1 MGSMGSPSLPF
12 RIASKCSLKLQQ
24 PRGGEEGEAMRRWR
38 SAAGAGGPGAALVVS
53 TCCEGG
59 SLVLEFQQHDPHQ
72 QQVEQR
78 SAVSPPAKGV
88 LTEAS
93 GAAGAAAGRT
103 ARGAAEGLGTA
114 AGTAASAWVTSFAGS
129 PGAAI
134 SAAAASLASSG
145 SDAGCGACAADGGT
159 AGWPGP
165 DANTAPGGG
174 VWQGPQRRTRRAAAC
189 RADAAI
195 AAAVRADLA
204 SPAKLTVAASDVI
217 TARASP
223 EAESSVQE
231 LWPSGGSG
239 GGGGSAVVI
248 LSDGEDGEGGEGGG
262 AGQDWLH
269 CCRSSIAHLESRVAG
284 GRPLPCCG

>member
-1 MGSMGSPSLPF
+1 
-12 RIASKCSLKLQQ
+12 
-24 PRGGEEGEAMRRWR
+24 MRRWR